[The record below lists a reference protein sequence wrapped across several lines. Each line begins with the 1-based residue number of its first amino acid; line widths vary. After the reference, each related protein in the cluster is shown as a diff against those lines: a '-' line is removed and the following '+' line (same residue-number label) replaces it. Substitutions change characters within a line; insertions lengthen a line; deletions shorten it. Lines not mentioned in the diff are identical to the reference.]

1 LELELVMTEGAPP
14 HQATVD
20 PLSSRGKVRPLWFGI
35 KAAISFGLIAV
46 VFWKLDFATIREKSR
61 QLSGALILSVVLMF
75 SAQIY
80 VAAWRWWLI
89 LRHHHLGIRLLTTLR
104 FSLIGAFFNQLLP
117 SSIGGDVA
125 RAWYVYRYCHG
136 KRISVITVI
145 SDRIY
150 GMLALACLAI
160 ISFPILV
167 YYSVSVKALI
177 AIGIF
182 VMGASA
188 ALIAVFWLDCLPDW
202 MNRWALIRHLGALSE
217 ATRAVTADK
226 RAFAPLVGLSFLI
239 HAITIL
245 ATVVLLGAVAPQAHL
260 LLCAA
265 LVPVIMLMAIV
276 PVSIAGWGV
285 REGVMIYG
293 LGLASVSPEAALI
306 VSILIGLSLAAVGL
320 LGGVTWL
327 IQTDRDKARQP
338 IA

>member
-1 LELELVMTEGAPP
+1 MTGGVPP
-14 HQATVD
+14 HKASVD
-20 PLSSRGKVRPLWFGI
+20 AVAGRGISRPWWLALKV
-35 KAAISFGLIAV
+35 AISLGLIVV
-46 VFWKLDFATIREKSR
+46 VFWKIDFATVLEKSR
-61 QLSGALILSVVLMF
+61 QLSGARILSVVLMF
-75 SAQIY
+75 CAQIY

-125 RAWYVYRYCHG
+125 RVWYVYRSGHG
-136 KRISVITVI
+136 KRISIITVI

-177 AIGIF
+177 AIGVFI
-182 VMGASA
+182 MGASS

-226 RAFAPLVGLSFLI
+226 RAIAPLVGLSFLI

-245 ATVVLLGAVAPQAHL
+245 ATVVLLAAVAPQAQL

-265 LVPVIMLMAIV
+265 LVPVITLMAIV

-293 LGLASVSPEAALI
+293 LGLADVSPEAALI

-327 IQTDRDKARQP
+327 IQTDRDKPRQP
-338 IA
+338 VA